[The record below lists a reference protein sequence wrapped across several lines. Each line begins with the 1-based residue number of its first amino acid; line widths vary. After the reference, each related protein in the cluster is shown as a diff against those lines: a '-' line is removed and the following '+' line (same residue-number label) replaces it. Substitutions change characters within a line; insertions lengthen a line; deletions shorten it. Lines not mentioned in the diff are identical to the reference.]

1 MIIRESFESV
11 LLTWFFK
18 FVVPEIKPFVSY
30 LHKVLGKT
38 ISLNNNSFTVWVH
51 QFVVSKKKIVIH
63 FPIGSIVEIFFCSDV
78 HLGFMS
84 DTKIDN

>member
-18 FVVPEIKPFVSY
+18 FVVSEIKPFVSY
-30 LHKVLGKT
+30 FHKVLGKT

-51 QFVVSKKKIVIH
+51 QFVVSKKKYLFI
-63 FPIGSIVEIFFCSDV
+63 FP
-78 HLGFMS
+78 
-84 DTKIDN
+84 

>member
-30 LHKVLGKT
+30 LDQVLGKT
-38 ISLNNNSFTVWVH
+38 ISCGGGNLG
-51 QFVVSKKKIVIH
+51 
-63 FPIGSIVEIFFCSDV
+63 FPIVQ
-78 HLGFMS
+78 
-84 DTKIDN
+84 KIK